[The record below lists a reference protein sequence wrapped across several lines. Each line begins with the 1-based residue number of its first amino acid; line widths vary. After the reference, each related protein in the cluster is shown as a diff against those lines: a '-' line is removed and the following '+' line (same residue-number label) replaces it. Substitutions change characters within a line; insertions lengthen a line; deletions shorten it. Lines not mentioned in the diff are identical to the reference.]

1 MTELPVN
8 FEAEIQLL
16 GGILMNNAAYD
27 AVAGFLTP
35 EMFADDRHGLVYAAC
50 AKLIGDGQKA
60 TAVTVKSRVT
70 LEGLDAQ
77 FLFRLSKAAVTII
90 SAEQHGRII
99 QECWQKRQMLDI
111 AEQLIQRANDP
122 DSAPPDVAAEISS
135 LLDTSV
141 MDGGKSRRGK
151 TLGEAYDIAMAQN
164 ERAWQS
170 PNHVSGLSTGLDHLD
185 KRTGGLHDEELIV
198 WAGRP
203 SMGKSALAYQVLR
216 SVAKSGVP
224 VLMFNLEM
232 SADQLARRDLAS
244 ETGVSTDRQRR
255 GDFNDLDMISMNT
268 AVYNNRAMPFHL
280 EDEPPYTIAQIRQ
293 LSRWYVRKH
302 GVRLICVDYLQLIS
316 GPASA
321 RLENR
326 VQVITEISMGLKLL
340 ARTLHLPVIAL
351 SQLSR
356 EVEKREDKHPQLSDL
371 RESGSIEQDADVVG
385 LLYREEYY
393 LEREEPKQRDSEGED
408 AYQTRRARWA
418 KRLDACK
425 DLGEVFIGKQR
436 HGPIGPVFMRW
447 NGERTRFEN

>member
-1 MTELPVN
+1 MIVN
-8 FEAEIQLL
+8 HEAEIQLL
-16 GGILMNNAAYD
+16 GGILMNNAAFD
-27 AVAGFLTP
+27 AVAGFLTA
-35 EMFADDRHGLVYAAC
+35 EMFADDRHGLIYAAC
-50 AKLIGDGQKA
+50 AKMIGDGQKA

-70 LEGLDAQ
+70 LEGLDDQ

-99 QECWQKRQMLDI
+99 QECWQKRQMIEI
-111 AEQLIQRANDP
+111 AERLIQKANDP
-122 DSAPPDVAAEISS
+122 DEPAPTVAAEISS
-135 LLDTSV
+135 LLDASV

-151 TLGEAYDIAMAQN
+151 TLGDAYDIAIAQN

-170 PNHVSGLSTGLDHLD
+170 PSHVSGLTTGLDNLD
-185 KRTGGLHDEELIV
+185 KRTGGLHDGELIV

-203 SMGKSALAYQVLR
+203 SMGKSALLYQVQR
-216 SVAKSGVP
+216 STALSGVP
-224 VLMFNLEM
+224 TLMFNLEM

-244 ETGVSTDRQRR
+244 EVGVSTDRQRR
-255 GDFNDLDMISMNT
+255 GEFNEMDMLNMNT
-268 AVYNNRAMPFHL
+268 AIANNRDMPFYI
-280 EDEPPYTIAQIRQ
+280 EDQPPYTMAQIRQ
-293 LSRWYVRKH
+293 ISRWYVRKY
-302 GVRLICVDYLQLIS
+302 GVRLIGVDYLQLIS

-321 RLENR
+321 KFDNR

-340 ARTLHLPVIAL
+340 ARTLSLPIVAL

-356 EVEKREDKHPQLSDL
+356 AVEQREDKRPQISDL
-371 RESGSIEQDADVVG
+371 RESGSIEQDADVIG

-408 AYQTRRARWA
+408 AYQTRRSRWNT
-418 KRLDACK
+418 RLEKVK

-436 HGPIGPVFMRW
+436 HGPIGPTFLRW